1 MSLKSIRE
9 SYSKLLT
16 VFNDAGVKLTE
27 AQKAD
32 LDTFVL
38 ALESTMS
45 KQRQDAIRKTK
56 LAVESKLDKE
66 YTAEF
71 KKLMEAMAEN
81 QRLSSKVQSKI
92 AQINESKKLAVQV
105 NDFLDLYVESV
116 LPKKTIIDYDRMK
129 KLEAIHESLKDV
141 LLINDD
147 SIAEKKAQLE
157 ESFKHQKSK
166 CETEVAKMQVKLN
179 ESMAQTQ
186 QLKRKIDQFK
196 AFELLESKT
205 KDLPAF
211 EARAIK
217 KRLATATAPE
227 IEKKFQS
234 VLESIQAEAKKA
246 EEEAETTLE
255 SEIDKIVDSE
265 EDQLQEGEGCG
276 LEEDDLLKGRVHN
289 GHLDETEGEDD
300 EEDEGKKK
308 KKKAKKPSDDE
319 EEDFET
325 MEQVDMDA
333 NGDVKLEE
341 SEVIDPSL
349 MKMWCAQSVE
359 VY

>member
-45 KQRQDAIRKTK
+45 KQRQEAIRKTK
-56 LAVESKLDKE
+56 LAVEAKLDKE

-71 KKLMEAMAEN
+71 KKLMESIAEN
-81 QRLSSKVQSKI
+81 QKLSSKVQNKI
-92 AQINESKKLAVQV
+92 AKINESKKLAVQV

-116 LPKKTIIDYDRMK
+116 LPKKTIIDYDRMQ

-141 LLINDD
+141 LLLNDD
-147 SIAEKKAQLE
+147 AIAQKKAQLE
-157 ESFKHQKSK
+157 ESFKHEKSK

-179 ESMAQTQ
+179 ESMAQAQ

-196 AFELLESKT
+196 ALELLESKT
-205 KDLPAF
+205 KDLPTF
-211 EARAIK
+211 EARAVK

-227 IEKKFQS
+227 IEKQFDR

-265 EDQLQEGEGCG
+265 DQLQEGECCG
-276 LEEDDLLKGRVHN
+276 KLKEDDLLKGRVHN
-289 GHLDETEGEDD
+289 GHLDEAEGDEENSEEDD
-300 EEDEGKKK
+300 SEEE
-308 KKKAKKPSDDE
+308 E
-319 EEDFET
+319 TEEDFET
-325 MEQVDMDA
+325 TEEVNMDS
-333 NGDVKLEE
+333 NGDVNLEE
-341 SEVIDPSL
+341 SEVIDPGL
-349 MKMWCAQSVE
+349 MKMWCAQSLE